1 MAEIGAEKLA
11 TDIVLLDMR
20 EVVEYTDWFVVM
32 TGRNVRQVQAIAEE
46 VALRLKQDDG
56 LSPLRTEGLR
66 EGEWVLLDFLD
77 VVVHVFTPEARATYR
92 LDELWGQVPQI
103 QVAEA

>member
-1 MAEIGAEKLA
+1 
-11 TDIVLLDMR
+11 MR

-32 TGRNVRQVQAIAEE
+32 TGRNPRQVQAIAEE
-46 VALRLKQDDG
+46 IALRLKREDG

-77 VVVHVFTPEARATYR
+77 VVAHVFTPESRATYR